1 MYSMGERVHHL
12 WPNVI
17 YIFEGKGTPFESMCT
32 LWRRNGTLW
41 ENKGSKGTVFE
52 SLCIRVLC

>member
-17 YIFEGKGTPFESMCT
+17 NIFEGKGTPFESTCT
-32 LWRRNGTLW
+32 GGEMVLYGRINVVI
-41 ENKGSKGTVFE
+41 KDTVFE
-52 SLCIRVLC
+52 SL